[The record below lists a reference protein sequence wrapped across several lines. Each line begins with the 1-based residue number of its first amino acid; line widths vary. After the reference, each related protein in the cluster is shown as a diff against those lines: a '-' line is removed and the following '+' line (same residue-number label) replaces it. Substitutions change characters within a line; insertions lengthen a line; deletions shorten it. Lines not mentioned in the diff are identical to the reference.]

1 MIGAGVA
8 ITLLMLQTLPDTR
21 SLLWKQL
28 AESGRVVEQGESES
42 QRIAPKLALAPGPPP
57 LLQFRYLEGKLRHRF
72 GDTALVLDDAG
83 H

>member
-1 MIGAGVA
+1 MSAA
-8 ITLLMLQTLPDTR
+8 LLYVLLQAASNGDGEGWR
-21 SLLWKQL
+21 RI

-42 QRIAPKLALAPGPPP
+42 KRVTPRPALAPGPPP

-72 GDTALVLDDAG
+72 GDTGLVLDDAG